1 MGFPG
6 DSEADLHRDT
16 RAVLEGDLQTDSCG
30 DSGSDFPADWYRDSD
45 ADLRRDSQEDFRCG
59 FDGDLRDTGQLLAS
73 RFVCRRD
80 PFSASGRQRE
90 KGSRVQG
97 FKGSRV
103 RAQGE
108 APPRGC
114 ATHRR
119 NERGDAPGRLRH
131 HARARPESVRR
142 LHYYR
147 QVTAI
152 CGATGRDVLTRVCR
166 GLEYMWERRCARC
179 ATFPIGKYMIMYG
192 TDHADRK

>member
-1 MGFPG
+1 MGFP
-6 DSEADLHRDT
+6 DDFAADLHRDM
-16 RAVLEGDLQTDSCG
+16 RAFSEGDLRTDSCG
-30 DSGSDFPADWYRDSD
+30 DWESDFPADWYRDSD

-59 FDGDLRDTGQLLAS
+59 FDGDLRDTGQLLVS

-80 PFSASGRQRE
+80 PSSASGRQRE

-131 HARARPESVRR
+131 
-142 LHYYR
+142 L
-147 QVTAI
+147 
-152 CGATGRDVLTRVCR
+152 R
-166 GLEYMWERRCARC
+166 GLAPSRSDVY
-179 ATFPIGKYMIMYG
+179 III
-192 TDHADRK
+192 DRSRPLAGRLAVWLAGRLPPRFAH